1 MSKFVCV
8 CTYVYVHTSSFQ
20 ISIFYLSAIKLK
32 IYVLWKYLK
41 FFNTLDSIGFW
52 LLSHIVCI
60 ESLAIKEILHKSS
73 RCFDEISSYI
83 NYFDIYFITMVS
95 MYVK

>member
-32 IYVLWKYLK
+32 IYVLWKYPK